1 MSLLQAPLF
10 GGVETVNGG
19 VGGQSELPLFSDI
32 CYSNSCISFT
42 FVISSVCV
50 VGARIHPWMGRLL
63 CNPKRGDDPSS
74 INPLLIWMLTLDT
87 QNEIAETAT
96 IGDSSI
102 QTVMAF
108 SPGRT
113 VWRNQDGNARHGG

>member
-1 MSLLQAPLF
+1 MRIFLTCL
-10 GGVETVNGG
+10 
-19 VGGQSELPLFSDI
+19 I
-32 CYSNSCISFT
+32 HYSNSCISFT
-42 FVISSVCV
+42 FAISSVCIL
-50 VGARIHPWMGRLL
+50 GARIHPWMGGLL
-63 CNPKRGDDPSS
+63 CSSKRGDDPSS
-74 INPLLIWMLTLDT
+74 INPLLIRILTLDT

-113 VWRNQDGNARHGG
+113 VWRNQDRDAGHGG